1 MMKKNKIW
9 ITGKGM
15 VGKALIKTLS
25 KDDKYEVISTSRK
38 KLDQTNQKITDNW
51 IKKNKP
57 DTIIIT
63 SALVGGIQLN
73 SRIPATFLYENSLI
87 NLNIINSAHV
97 HGCKK
102 IVFLGAS
109 CMYPKKSKQPFKEE
123 TIFEGKVEETNEGY
137 GISKLIGLKMIE
149 MINQQY
155 NKSHITII
163 PAASFGPNDCYDETK
178 NHVIPALIQK
188 FNNAE
193 KGKSVVCWGDGT
205 PMREFTYV
213 DDLADACL
221 FAMNHYENAELINV
235 GSGEDV
241 SIRDLANMV
250 AGVVGYDG
258 EIEWDTS
265 RPNGTPKRPLDYSK
279 ISSLGWKPKHTL
291 KEGLQKTYDWFCENT
306 HLQVK

>member
-87 NLNIINSAHV
+87 NLNIINSAHI

-163 PAASFGPNDCYDETK
+163 PAASFGPNDCYDESK
-178 NHVIPALIQK
+178 NHVIPALIK
-188 FNNAE
+188 KIHNAKV
-193 KGKSVVCWGDGT
+193 KGLKNIKLWGTGKAK
-205 PMREFTYV
+205 REFLYV
-213 DDLADACL
+213 DDMASGIIHILKNYKEISPINLGTADEISIKNLAETIKKIIGYNGKIIFDSSKPEGIKRKIL
-221 FAMNHYENAELINV
+221 DNTKIKKLNWSPKYSL
-235 GSGEDV
+235 EDG
-241 SIRDLANMV
+241 ILLTYKDFL
-250 AGVVGYDG
+250 
-258 EIEWDTS
+258 
-265 RPNGTPKRPLDYSK
+265 KK
-279 ISSLGWKPKHTL
+279 II
-291 KEGLQKTYDWFCENT
+291 Y
-306 HLQVK
+306 

>member
-1 MMKKNKIW
+1 MNKNKIW

-97 HGCKK
+97 NGCKK
-102 IVFLGAS
+102 IIFLGAS

-137 GISKLIGLKMIE
+137 EYLNIGLK
-149 MINQQY
+149 
-155 NKSHITII
+155 
-163 PAASFGPNDCYDETK
+163 
-178 NHVIPALIQK
+178 
-188 FNNAE
+188 
-193 KGKSVVCWGDGT
+193 
-205 PMREFTYV
+205 
-213 DDLADACL
+213 
-221 FAMNHYENAELINV
+221 
-235 GSGEDV
+235 
-241 SIRDLANMV
+241 
-250 AGVVGYDG
+250 
-258 EIEWDTS
+258 
-265 RPNGTPKRPLDYSK
+265 
-279 ISSLGWKPKHTL
+279 
-291 KEGLQKTYDWFCENT
+291 
-306 HLQVK
+306 